1 MHASGLKYIF
11 LEIHWNIYH
20 QGGWHWEEHCCCCQ
34 GDCDQT
40 TDLLEKKPGRGR
52 EKWKWFPT
60 EGWFQIAGSRG
71 QNWRTWE
78 QDWSDPEL
86 NHQSWKSLMIEWLS
100 GCWELKLHFTSVAFQ
115 ACSVFQESSNVL
127 FDWCTVIS
135 SPNSKNTHLQILLSQ
150 LVLNPAE
157 SDSAK
162 CPLHQHC
169 HWQNSVQLTRSKLKT
184 LHGCK
189 S

>member
-11 LEIHWNIYH
+11 LEIQWNSPH

-40 TDLLEKKPGRGR
+40 TDLLEKKPRRGR
-52 EKWKWFPT
+52 KKWFPT
-60 EGWFQIAGSRG
+60 EGWFEIAGSRG

-86 NHQSWKSLMIEWLS
+86 NHQSWKSLMIEWPP
-100 GCWELKLHFTSVAFQ
+100 GCWELKIKFYFS
-115 ACSVFQESSNVL
+115 CISSM
-127 FDWCTVIS
+127 FSISGKFKRSIWFWCTVIS
-135 SPNSKNTHLQILLSQ
+135 SLNSKITHLQILLSQ